1 MIARVGQRFARVT
14 THAVVRWPRAW
25 RVFRAPTTRMFDRI
39 ASTWDRDRSPDAF
52 APLEAA
58 LAPLDANVRTA
69 LDLGTGTGGAALLV
83 ARRFPD
89 AEVHGVDLASAMVE
103 EARRKA
109 PPGARL
115 TFEVADAARLPY
127 ADGTFDLV
135 TAANMIPFF
144 DEVARV
150 VAPGGHVVFSFSS
163 GATTPIYVPPTRLR
177 RELAS
182 RGFADF
188 AEFAAG
194 RGTALSARKQ

>member
-1 MIARVGQRFARVT
+1 MMAGLGRRFARVT
-14 THAVVRWPRAW
+14 TQAVVRWPRAW
-25 RVFRAPTTRMFDRI
+25 RVFRAPIAGMFDRI

-58 LAPLDANVRTA
+58 LAPLDASVRTA
-69 LDLGTGTGGAALLV
+69 LDLGTGTGGAAVIV

-89 AEVHGVDLASAMVE
+89 AEVHGVDLAPAMVE

-109 PPGARL
+109 PPDARL
-115 TFEVADAARLPY
+115 TFELADAARLPY

-150 VAPGGHVVFSFSS
+150 VAPRGHVVFSFSS
-163 GATTPIYVPPTRLR
+163 GAATPIYVAPPRLR
-177 RELAS
+177 RELAA

-188 AEFAAG
+188 AEFSAG
-194 RGTALSARKQ
+194 RGTAFSARKQ